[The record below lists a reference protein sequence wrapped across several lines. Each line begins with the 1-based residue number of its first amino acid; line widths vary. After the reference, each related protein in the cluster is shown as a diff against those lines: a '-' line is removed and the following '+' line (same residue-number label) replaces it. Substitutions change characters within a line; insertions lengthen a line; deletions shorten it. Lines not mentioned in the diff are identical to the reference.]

1 MSTISGSMSSVSSY
15 GYGSMPS
22 RMEGRGKPDFS
33 KIDTD
38 SSGGLDQTELKA
50 MLEKGPKG
58 VNGMSSD
65 DLFSKLDSDGDG
77 SVTESELKSGMKPPS
92 NDEQVQQSGWGSMGM
107 DTQSFASMMGGQM
120 GQMGQ
125 MNGPPPPPPP
135 SDDQGMSITDAINS
149 LDSDDDGSITSAEF
163 GITESDESDSA
174 QKALFD
180 AIDTDKDGSISK
192 SETSSFDSKIKALLE
207 KMQQIGMQNAEDQ
220 SSRSS
225 LSVVA

>member
-1 MSTISGSMSSVSSY
+1 MSTISGSMSSVSHY
-15 GYGSMPS
+15 GCGASSMPS
-22 RMEGRGKPDFS
+22 RMESRGKPDFS

-38 SSGGLDQTELKA
+38 NSGGLDQTELKA

-65 DLFSKLDSDGDG
+65 DMFSKLDSDADG

-107 DTQSFASMMGGQM
+107 NTQSFANMMS
-120 GQMGQ
+120 
-125 MNGPPPPPPP
+125 PPPPPPP
-135 SDDQGMSITDAINS
+135 SGGQGMSISDAINS

-163 GITESDESDSA
+163 GITESDDTNSA

-180 AIDTDKDGSISK
+180 AIDSDKDGSISK

-207 KMQQIGMQNAEDQ
+207 KMQQMGMQNTNEP
-220 SSRSS
+220 STSTS
-225 LSVVA
+225 LSVLA

>member
-1 MSTISGSMSSVSSY
+1 MSTISSSMSSVSNYSY
-15 GYGSMPS
+15 GSGNMPS
-22 RMEGRGKPDFS
+22 RMEGRGGKPDFS

-38 SSGGLDQTELKA
+38 NSGGLDQTELKA

-58 VNGMSSD
+58 VNSMSSED
-65 DLFSKLDSDGDG
+65 MFSKLDSDGDG

-107 DTQSFASMMGGQM
+107 NTQSFASMMG
-120 GQMGQ
+120 
-125 MNGPPPPPPP
+125 PPPPPPP
-135 SDDQGMSITDAINS
+135 SGDQGMSISDAINS

-163 GITESDESDSA
+163 GISESDGTDST

-180 AIDTDKDGSISK
+180 AIDSDKDGSISK

-207 KMQQIGMQNAEDQ
+207 KMQQIGMQSSSDQ
-220 SSRSS
+220 TSTNS
-225 LSVVA
+225 LSVIA